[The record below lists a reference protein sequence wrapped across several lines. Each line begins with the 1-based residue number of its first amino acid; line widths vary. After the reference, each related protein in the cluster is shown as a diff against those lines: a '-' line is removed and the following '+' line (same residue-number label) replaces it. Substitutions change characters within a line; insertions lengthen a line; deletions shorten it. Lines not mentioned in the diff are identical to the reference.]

1 MTTGWGQAKTLSSQP
16 TFSNIPIDSVNL
28 DATSPKSILAAFF
41 STVGFAGAVIARLLG
56 LNIGSLSS
64 LGGLDKV
71 GQYVGMD
78 TATPLLKP
86 GHNLDVVG
94 LAMSILNH
102 ATETMFKIARS
113 LPPTLLISLCY
124 RLLALHTA
132 ARLIPAIKR
141 AASGWD
147 ELVVAS
153 EKEAE
158 VDKSSGFWS
167 NGRSFSEERP
177 VSRGSGFVHRPIS
190 Y

>member
-1 MTTGWGQAKTLSSQP
+1 LTTGWGRAKILSSQP
-16 TFSNIPIDSVNL
+16 TFSSIHLSSVNL
-28 DATSPKSILAAFF
+28 EATSPQSILSACL
-41 STVGFAGAVIARLLG
+41 STLGFVGAVLARVIG
-56 LNIGSLSS
+56 LNINSFSS

-71 GQYVGMD
+71 GQYVGLT

-86 GHNLDVVG
+86 GHDHDVVG

-124 RLLALHTA
+124 RLLVLHTA

-147 ELVVAS
+147 ESVAS
-153 EKEAE
+153 N
-158 VDKSSGFWS
+158 DKPEETETSSGFWS
-167 NGRSFSEERP
+167 NGKSFSDERP
-177 VSRGSGFVHRPIS
+177 VSWLL
-190 Y
+190 